1 MLFVLLS
8 SQPFLLL
15 LVGRDG
21 DKLSGLFGLP
31 GGFLVVLDF
40 PRVTL
45 DNVAVRVMMRRPTDQ
60 EKFEGWLS
68 GQTCDLRGEIGFGSC
83 LLALAEGGDKLA
95 CLASHAVYSLL
106 TCSESNS
113 GPTCPPDDTL
123 YCSR

>member
-1 MLFVLLS
+1 SWSVLEYHGLS
-8 SQPFLLL
+8 LVV
-15 LVGRDG
+15 LVGVIEASGRGG
-21 DKLSGLFGLP
+21 DKLSGHFGLP

-83 LLALAEGGDKLA
+83 LLALAEGGDKL
-95 CLASHAVYSLL
+95 
-106 TCSESNS
+106 
-113 GPTCPPDDTL
+113 
-123 YCSR
+123 